1 MTKVVA
7 DSIGEGFKKAAAPG
21 GGMIDVDAPPKQKGA
36 PKQKGTRVPM
46 KGRKTG
52 PGQNRPA
59 AQNMPVA
66 ESRPTASRKRPLDDP
81 VDEKRPVSDKR
92 RQLIKEQRAVT
103 KLLEQDLGV
112 SARAKAEEKLEK
124 LNRRIERRPRRTLK
138 PKIIEP
144 KEKRKTLQVDR
155 QKAKRQ
161 AKAQESRQKGKRDP
175 RDTREFKKEI
185 IANAARKAR
194 AAKAAAAAQGKSAQA
209 QNQAAIRVFDL
220 TGGEGNLNVVYRKFV
235 RDKRLRL
242 GAIEESSLSNPYR
255 VLGMPAKFPPHART
269 VNSRFERAFAAARS
283 DEERRSITE
292 ARDMLMGVITD
303 TRRSRR
309 NTTRRT
315 RRAKKKGRD

>member
-1 MTKVVA
+1 MTGVV
-7 DSIGEGFKKAAAPG
+7 DTVTEGFAKAAAPG
-21 GGMIDVDAPPKQKGA
+21 GSLIDVDAPPKQKGA
-36 PKQKGTRVPM
+36 PKQKGTRVSM

-59 AQNMPVA
+59 AQNMPAA
-66 ESRPTASRKRPLDDP
+66 ESRPVASRKRPLDDP
-81 VDEKRPVSDKR
+81 EKRPVSDKR

-103 KLLEQDLGV
+103 KLLEQQDLGMR
-112 SARAKAEEKLEK
+112 ARAKAEEKLEK

-144 KEKRKTLQVDR
+144 KEKRKTQQVDR

-194 AAKAAAAAQGKSAQA
+194 AAKAAAAAQGKSAEA

-269 VNSRFERAFAAARS
+269 VKTRFERALAAARS